1 MCNPILLDWQT
12 MKFVACLL
20 ACVILPV
27 LAQTPAASTQS
38 DLDTKQTA
46 LQRRGTEALN
56 RERVRSKAN
65 LCGKAG
71 PSDLSYSNC
80 YSAEGK
86 VTDADYTEYVR
97 VIGALLRLPSVPT
110 APPGPPK
117 HLDFDDAEATWLIY
131 RKQSCMAM
139 TYQWEGG
146 TLGRVNFPKCLLTVT
161 WDHMNELANLYS
173 GLWN

>member
-1 MCNPILLDWQT
+1 
-12 MKFVACLL
+12 MKFIACLL

-27 LAQTPAASTQS
+27 LAQTPATSTQS
-38 DLDTKQTA
+38 ELDTKQKA
-46 LQRRGTEALN
+46 LQTRGTEALD
-56 RERVRSKAN
+56 RERVRSKED

-71 PSDLSYSNC
+71 PSDLSYGNC

-86 VTDADYTEYVR
+86 VTDADYAEYVR

-110 APPGPPK
+110 APLGAPK
-117 HLDFDDAEATWLIY
+117 RLDFDDAEQTWLIY
-131 RKQSCMAM
+131 RKRSCMAM

-146 TLGRVNFPKCLLTVT
+146 TLGRVNYPKCLLTVT
-161 WDHMNELANLYS
+161 WDHMNELAGLYS